1 MNSRSISATGPPP
14 PAAAPAQACLEGTG
28 ERRAFL
34 ASAGLLVL
42 VYLGWLLVFWPGVL
56 GEDSSA
62 ILQEVD
68 RPEHFRSGKSAFWYY
83 FVRWTYGV
91 THRVEV
97 PVAILLLLCALFFA
111 RMLAWY
117 WARGHRLLCVML
129 LVFVC
134 AAPHMVYFMA
144 TLYPDAI
151 FAVASCALL
160 FELWWIC
167 SQKRHSRASLALI
180 ALALP
185 FAVFVRAN
193 GALFLAPA
201 VVAIFLVHRKSRLP
215 LCAIIGLWCALAYT
229 GTKMHKPAPQ
239 SAMDSLVLFETV
251 KLLQPRA
258 MNDLWQKQPLMN
270 DPWVLQAPKLSARTL
285 EILEGHAPRQL
296 MLAYSDPAYW
306 DMLVFH
312 PQGPQLFGLT
322 EDRRKELA
330 HEFLRYNLW
339 HNLPDVAASRVNVL
353 LSAALAQGGFPALD
367 YARHVIRRTQAQSQ
381 MRIFRLD
388 SSETALRGLLRQ
400 SHAWRWLLWTPWLGF
415 TLLAMVLWHGVR
427 QKNVPAL
434 LISVPPAIH
443 LTAIAVFATAGE
455 YRYLLPFFVLTP
467 ALLAVLIS
475 RPGISKENAATTV
488 SPKSLEDSS
497 RNTLQAHAL

>member
-14 PAAAPAQACLEGTG
+14 PAAAPAQACLEGNG

-201 VVAIFLVHRKSRLP
+201 VVAVFLVHRKSRLP

-353 LSAALAQGGFPALD
+353 LSAALAQGGFSALD

-475 RPGISKENAATTV
+475 RPGISKANAATTV

-497 RNTLQAHAL
+497 QNTLQAHAL